1 MKIRLVR
8 AELFVC
14 RERERERDEL
24 TDMTKTKIAFSN
36 YTNAPNV
43 QQFNAV

>member
-1 MKIRLVR
+1 MKIRRVR

-14 RERERERDEL
+14 RERERDEL